1 MTRGSG
7 GGPRSDKGKEI
18 AKGNSLRH
26 GLWSRELVIPH
37 VEVEGEWRALLDGV
51 IAEYEPVGT
60 TELEI
65 VVEIAFQMWTR
76 RRIRRAANAE
86 IQRSIQE
93 MPAMYEPSARVR
105 GEAIKG
111 DTPEDAA
118 EFRREAERRLV
129 PDERVLNRVI
139 RYQAHTTRQIEK
151 LEAELRRRQEARRQE
166 EPGTQWVEVRKAEE

>member
-1 MTRGSG
+1 MWARQ
-7 GGPRSDKGKEI
+7 
-18 AKGNSLRH
+18 
-26 GLWSRELVIPH
+26 LVIPQL
-37 VEVEGEWRALLDGV
+37 EDEGEWQSLLDGV
-51 IAEYEPVGT
+51 IAEYAPVGA

-65 VVEIAFQMWTR
+65 VVEIASQMWTR

-93 MPAMYEPSARVR
+93 MPAMYEPSARLR

-118 EFRREAERRLV
+118 EFQREADRRLV
-129 PDERVLNRVI
+129 PDERVLDRVI

-151 LEAELRRRQEARRQE
+151 LTAELRTLQAARQDE
-166 EPGTQWVEVRKAEE
+166 ETGKTWIEVRKKQD